1 MKPSAIMMLFAAST
15 ILFALIGGQI
25 GFVLGRYYPDYYY
38 TVFPG
43 LRQEPVNTVALGVG
57 LGVTQGAALGF
68 GVALLASVLGALS
81 NRRDR
86 QEKLIEG
93 LRNEIDLVRSELK
106 SVSEW
111 VPGRSKDGR
120 SQG

>member
-1 MKPSAIMMLFAAST
+1 MKPSAIVMLFAAST

-25 GFVLGRYYPDYYY
+25 GYVLGRYYPDYYY

-43 LRQEPVNTVALGVG
+43 LRQERVNTVALGVG

-68 GVALLASVLGALS
+68 GTALLASVLGAIS
-81 NRRDR
+81 KRRDR
-86 QEKLIEG
+86 QEKLIES
-93 LRNEIDLVRSELK
+93 LRDDIDMVRNELK
-106 SVSEW
+106 SLGEW